1 MANRICFLLGA
12 NPSEY
17 QAVSKFLDS
26 FRQFD
31 MKSQADIAVVFD
43 SEKDQSE
50 FFIKQKAI
58 PKSDSSVIFDSSG
71 DFFSFNSPKSNKSTQ
86 KNIPQDESDDE
97 EDNFFFFL
105 GDKTQSQKSDQ
116 PSAMQSIDEEM
127 KKAMDG
133 TDSFF
138 FFPTEEPNSQ
148 PKIVS
153 MDNSFI
159 ESNDVN
165 LIPIVLP
172 KEFHSL
178 FNNTGT
184 FRARIFYALNQL
196 KSKYDYIIVCGSESI
211 IVKSV
216 NIFELCQN
224 FFNQKTLWGN
234 EISGMNRNVDWIK
247 MSCAKWFANTL
258 DWQQVLS
265 PMYLWLNQPF
275 IFRTAD
281 IDEFFEVTEIL
292 DNLTAIA
299 WTDFPYYIY
308 MYYLIL
314 YQGFKIRD
322 IGIKANI
329 GVCESNALGNVKGKS
344 PDFKPMICKKP
355 IQRHL
360 DNENL
365 FIVFG
370 A

>member
-1 MANRICFLLGA
+1 MIGGK
-12 NPSEY
+12 PSEY
-17 QAVSKFLDS
+17 QSASKFLDS
-26 FRQFD
+26 FRQLD
-31 MKSQADIAVVFD
+31 IKSQADVAIMFD
-43 SEKDQSE
+43 SEKEKSE
-50 FFIKQKAI
+50 FFLKQQLT
-58 PKSDSSVIFDSSG
+58 PKSDSSVTFDSSG
-71 DFFSFNSPKSNKSTQ
+71 DFFSFNSPKSNESTQ
-86 KNIPQDESDDE
+86 KNISQDESDE
-97 EDNFFFFL
+97 EDENFFFFL
-105 GDKTQSQKSDQ
+105 GDKTQKSDQ
-116 PSAMQSIDEEM
+116 PHAMQSIDEEM
-127 KKAMDG
+127 HKAMKD
-133 TDSFF
+133 TDAFF

-184 FRARIFYALNQL
+184 FRARIFYSLNQL
-196 KSKYDYIIVCGSESI
+196 KNNYDYIVACESESI

-216 NIFELCQN
+216 NIFDICQN
-224 FFNQKTLWGN
+224 FFNQKTIWGN
-234 EISGMNRNVDWIK
+234 EISGVNQNVDWIK
-247 MSCAKWFANTL
+247 VSCAKWFANSL
-258 DWQQVLS
+258 DWQKVLS
-265 PMYLWLNQPF
+265 PLYFWLNQPF
-275 IFRTAD
+275 IYRTKD
-281 IDEFFEVTEIL
+281 LDEFFEVTEIL

-299 WTDFPYYIY
+299 WTDFHYYIY

-322 IGIKANI
+322 IGIRANI
-329 GVCESNALGNVKGKS
+329 GVCESNSLGNVKNKN
-344 PDFKPMICKKP
+344 PEFKPIICKKS